1 MESPQPFRLTVNRFY
16 YPGWRAWVDGEPVE
30 AVPESERG
38 RLTFPVPAGKHH
50 VAVRFGEMPLRLAA
64 DVLSGLSLL
73 ALAGVVLLPSLLQRR
88 GRGAGARSEAG
99 VGLPSAAAPVEVR
112 EERAQGWL
120 VVLSL
125 AVTAAV
131 LLVER
136 LQLPP
141 VYARRLTDGG
151 IGGVARPA
159 CIVYDSQFHLL
170 GWDAIPSAV
179 PADRP
184 VPVRLYWF
192 LSFRGWFWRFS
203 RPRFERA
210 KLQGRGGMGVWGR
223 RRRRPD
229 PLLPLFSPA
238 SGKKGIRGDEGG
250 KMGPPGGEGRQ
261 LRAARMPRTAAQNRI
276 CTVNA
281 PPQSRYAARRLIPVE
296 QTAQDAVYGQHNE
309 SNQWDEKIC
318 PRTPRRSG
326 EPRASKWSGSRG
338 AGVGNGSRASP
349 SAPATPPIRLPA

>member
-1 MESPQPFRLTVNRFY
+1 MSRFASERCRC
-16 YPGWRAWVDGEPVE
+16 GWR
-30 AVPESERG
+30 R
-38 RLTFPVPAGKHH
+38 TFFPGSLAG
-50 VAVRFGEMPLRLAA
+50 AG
-64 DVLSGLSLL
+64 
-73 ALAGVVLLPSLLQRR
+73 GVVLLPSLLQRR

-141 VYARRLTDGG
+141 VYAPPDRRG

-223 RRRRPD
+223 RRSRRPQT
-229 PLLPLFSPA
+229 PLLPPLLPRF
-238 SGKKGIRGDEGG
+238 GEEGDKRG
-250 KMGPPGGEGRQ
+250 
-261 LRAARMPRTAAQNRI
+261 
-276 CTVNA
+276 
-281 PPQSRYAARRLIPVE
+281 
-296 QTAQDAVYGQHNE
+296 
-309 SNQWDEKIC
+309 
-318 PRTPRRSG
+318 
-326 EPRASKWSGSRG
+326 
-338 AGVGNGSRASP
+338 
-349 SAPATPPIRLPA
+349 